1 MKLRWLKRIGLL
13 LVLIVP
19 FTVAAED
26 KKTIAVLPFT
36 VHSAENIDYV
46 KNGIWDMLYSRLS
59 SGGEVN
65 LVSRQAVLEALSKL
79 KGKDYQADDVYQV
92 GKALNADYVVW
103 GSITKFGSSLS
114 LDGKLM
120 DIAGNASP
128 IGVFEQ
134 CPSLDDVIP
143 RVNDFAKKIQMYAL
157 GKVPQSVLPAPAA
170 PPSSPQVSPPSPA
183 TAAPGSVEALKTP
196 EGTFTA
202 VINPDFINAP
212 EPIDRKGFWM
222 TPRYSYEF
230 KGLDI
235 GDVNGDG
242 LNEVVVISPSAVHIF
257 QRKGDALVS
266 LERIEG
272 KEYDDYLAVDVADI
286 NENGIPEIIVT
297 SINWT
302 TLNSFVV
309 EYRDGRFQ
317 TIASDL
323 RWFLRV
329 VRPLGRPVLIGQAKG
344 FDDPFI
350 HAIHEIIWQDGTYV
364 EGKRMP
370 IPEGLSVY
378 GLAYDSLD
386 GSTRLKLVML
396 DEYDRIRIYEPTLK
410 RFIDLDILGGSEEL
424 LWKSDDHYGGSNNAF
439 LRITYAGQPMS
450 DWAIDDNPDK
460 VSYVKLRVLTYDM
473 NKNGKND
480 VIIVKNLSAVGR
492 IMRNLTLYT
501 SSEIYDFEWDGI
513 GLSENWKTKK
523 IQGYVAD
530 YQIKDIDNDGEDE
543 VVLSLVVSFSGS
555 LRKKSILAA
564 YDLTVP
570 ERVQ

>member
-1 MKLRWLKRIGLL
+1 M
-13 LVLIVP
+13 
-19 FTVAAED
+19 
-26 KKTIAVLPFT
+26 
-36 VHSAENIDYV
+36 
-46 KNGIWDMLYSRLS
+46 
-59 SGGEVN
+59 
-65 LVSRQAVLEALSKL
+65 
-79 KGKDYQADDVYQV
+79 
-92 GKALNADYVVW
+92 
-103 GSITKFGSSLS
+103 
-114 LDGKLM
+114 
-120 DIAGNASP
+120 
-128 IGVFEQ
+128 
-134 CPSLDDVIP
+134 
-143 RVNDFAKKIQMYAL
+143 
-157 GKVPQSVLPAPAA
+157 
-170 PPSSPQVSPPSPA
+170 
-183 TAAPGSVEALKTP
+183 
-196 EGTFTA
+196 
-202 VINPDFINAP
+202 
-212 EPIDRKGFWM
+212 
-222 TPRYSYEF
+222 
-230 KGLDI
+230 
-235 GDVNGDG
+235 
-242 LNEVVVISPSAVHIF
+242 
-257 QRKGDALVS
+257 
-266 LERIEG
+266 
-272 KEYDDYLAVDVADI
+272 
-286 NENGIPEIIVT
+286 
-297 SINWT
+297 
-302 TLNSFVV
+302 
-309 EYRDGRFQ
+309 
-317 TIASDL
+317 
-323 RWFLRV
+323 
-329 VRPLGRPVLIGQAKG
+329 
-344 FDDPFI
+344 
-350 HAIHEIIWQDGTYV
+350 
-364 EGKRMP
+364 
-370 IPEGLSVY
+370 Y